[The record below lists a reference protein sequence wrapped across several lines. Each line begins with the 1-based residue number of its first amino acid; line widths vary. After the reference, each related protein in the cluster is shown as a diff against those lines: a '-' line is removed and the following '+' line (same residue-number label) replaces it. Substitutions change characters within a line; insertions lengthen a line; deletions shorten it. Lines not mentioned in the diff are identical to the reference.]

1 MSESVIVLL
10 VLVLPLPSLLLVR
23 SIPRKMHTWSASE
36 VAWSSPAAVAC
47 NHLHVPDAMPCG
59 VDCAAAVAA
68 GPVAA
73 GAAAPVVG
81 VGRPGAALSGG
92 PCMAWEKLAVWL
104 DCHSRRV
111 QPHCACWL
119 DGWVC
124 CCQDLLLLLL
134 EVCSVCLFMQLPHTG
149 N

>member
-1 MSESVIVLL
+1 MVLL
-10 VLVLPLPSLLLVR
+10 VLVLLVPLPSLLLVR
-23 SIPRKMHTWSASE
+23 STPRKMHQLQQ

-73 GAAAPVVG
+73 AAAPAVG
-81 VGRPGAALSGG
+81 VRPGAAAALSG
-92 PCMAWEKLAVWL
+92 PCMAWEQLAVWL
-104 DCHSRRV
+104 GCHSMHV

-119 DGWVC
+119 DVWV
-124 CCQDLLLLLL
+124 
-134 EVCSVCLFMQLPHTG
+134 
-149 N
+149 